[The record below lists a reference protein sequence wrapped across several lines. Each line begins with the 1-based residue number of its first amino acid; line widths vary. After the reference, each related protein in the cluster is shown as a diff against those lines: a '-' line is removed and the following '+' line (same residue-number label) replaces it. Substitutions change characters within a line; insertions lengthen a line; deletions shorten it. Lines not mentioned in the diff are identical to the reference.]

1 MPANHRLD
9 SYLGVWR
16 QRVGVREAPFGA
28 QDRPL
33 LRQKDGIS
41 NSKFGRGR
49 RGAAAIKPSPPPPP
63 RQVQRCHQRGG
74 PSKWQRDNGR
84 SD

>member
-16 QRVGVREAPFGA
+16 QRVGVRKAPFGA

-41 NSKFGRGR
+41 NSKTITLITSVCSDLLTSFPLHG
-49 RGAAAIKPSPPPPP
+49 SHS
-63 RQVQRCHQRGG
+63 RQAEQQWRLKFYIIMC
-74 PSKWQRDNGR
+74 S
-84 SD
+84 